1 MPSEQFTR
9 QAIGAPVTL
18 TVVDVRI
25 GVTQA
30 PREISIE
37 VEDSTRDDVKARIE
51 AALAGAADVL
61 WIADKRGRD
70 IAISSAKI
78 AYVEI
83 GSAEGERRIGFGG

>member
-1 MPSEQFTR
+1 MRS
-9 QAIGAPVTL
+9 AHPVTL
-18 TVVDVRI
+18 RDVDVRI

-37 VEDSTRDDVKARIE
+37 VEDSARDDVKARIE
-51 AALAGAADVL
+51 AALAGASDVL

-70 IAISSAKI
+70 IAIASAKI